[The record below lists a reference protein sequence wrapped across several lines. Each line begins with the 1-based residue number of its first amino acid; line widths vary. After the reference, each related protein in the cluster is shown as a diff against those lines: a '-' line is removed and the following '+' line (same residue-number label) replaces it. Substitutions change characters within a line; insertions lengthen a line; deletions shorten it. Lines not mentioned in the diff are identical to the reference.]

1 MLPGRIILHLGKP
14 WNTAGQ
20 IQVTHSLM
28 EQRSPFRHTRSP
40 CLSHR
45 LPTPQAPTPAWRG
58 LSPANLL
65 FLLGLVSSQ
74 VSLSCTFPQLF
85 PPSLIS
91 GSFLSLFSHLSFYF
105 VFREN
110 ARNVLTWPTGTELHM
125 ESSPHGKESANPDR
139 RPQDLCEE
147 TAQDRPS
154 FRCSRGK
161 GPKAGNRAL
170 SWHCQEARVVGLE
183 SPNREKRAVATR
195 KWRRDPRA
203 LSQKGTG
210 VREPPLPGTAS
221 PDSNSSRSSQGEW
234 CSCGQLS
241 KCWIQRGPWEKRKRL
256 NSGTNHGCLSFTT
269 GSEAGPNKLAL
280 QNTDLAVPSKP
291 GPFQQLPL
299 CPEPPR
305 PPS

>member
-1 MLPGRIILHLGKP
+1 MGSRGTQQDRFK
-14 WNTAGQ
+14 
-20 IQVTHSLM
+20 
-28 EQRSPFRHTRSP
+28 
-40 CLSHR
+40 
-45 LPTPQAPTPAWRG
+45 LPTASWSSEVLSGTHAPPACPIDCPLPRPPHPHG
-58 LSPANLL
+58 AALALPTS

-161 GPKAGNRAL
+161 GPKAGNTAL

-183 SPNREKRAVATR
+183 SPNREKEQWPQGSGGGTPGPSA
-195 KWRRDPRA
+195 KKGQESGSLHSPA
-203 LSQKGTG
+203 LPHQTQI
-210 VREPPLPGTAS
+210 R
-221 PDSNSSRSSQGEW
+221 
-234 CSCGQLS
+234 
-241 KCWIQRGPWEKRKRL
+241 
-256 NSGTNHGCLSFTT
+256 
-269 GSEAGPNKLAL
+269 AGPARENGAPVANCPSAGSRGDPGRRGRGSTRELIM
-280 QNTDLAVPSKP
+280 AVLVS
-291 GPFQQLPL
+291 QQAVKQD
-299 CPEPPR
+299 R
-305 PPS
+305 INWHFRTQT

>member
-20 IQVTHSLM
+20 VQVTRSLV

-45 LPTPQAPTPAWRG
+45 PPTPQGPPPSWRS

-110 ARNVLTWPTGTELHM
+110 ARNVLTWPTGTELRM

-139 RPQDLCEE
+139 RPQGLCEE
-147 TAQDRPS
+147 TEQDRQS
-154 FRCSRGK
+154 ARCSRGK
-161 GPKAGNRAL
+161 GPKAENTAL

-183 SPNREKRAVATR
+183 LPNREKRAVATR
-195 KWRRDPRA
+195 KVEEGPQGPQPKRDR
-203 LSQKGTG
+203 
-210 VREPPLPGTAS
+210 
-221 PDSNSSRSSQGEW
+221 SQGASTPRHCLTRLKFEQVQPGRMVLPW
-234 CSCGQLS
+234 PIFQVLDPEGTLGEEAQL
-241 KCWIQRGPWEKRKRL
+241 G
-256 NSGTNHGCLSFTT
+256 N
-269 GSEAGPNKLAL
+269 
-280 QNTDLAVPSKP
+280 
-291 GPFQQLPL
+291 
-299 CPEPPR
+299 
-305 PPS
+305 